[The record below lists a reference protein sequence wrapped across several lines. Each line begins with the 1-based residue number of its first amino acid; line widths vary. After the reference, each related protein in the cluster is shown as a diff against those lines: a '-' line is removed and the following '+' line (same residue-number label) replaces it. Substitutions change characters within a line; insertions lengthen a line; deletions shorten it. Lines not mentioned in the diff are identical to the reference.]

1 MPVQTCI
8 DENGS
13 LVVFRFHEGVTTQ
26 QVLTAS
32 AETAAAVDGSAAFS
46 SLLLFEAGV
55 DLSEID
61 AEAINAI
68 RQNRE
73 REFRDFGLTRR
84 AGAAVVD
91 GSLDARLVLKLWNA
105 LCDCDPEIDLSFK
118 LFDKAG
124 PALEWLGIPAAR
136 AEPVIERTGYRPKF

>member
-1 MPVQTCI
+1 MPVETCI
-8 DENGS
+8 SEDGS
-13 LVVFRFHEGVTTQ
+13 LVVFRFHELVTAQ
-26 QVLTAS
+26 QVLTACT
-32 AETAAAVDGSAAFS
+32 ETATGIDRNGRFS

-55 DLSEID
+55 DLSDID

-68 RQNRE
+68 RLHRE
-73 REFRDFGLTRR
+73 REFRDYGLTRH

-105 LCDCDPEIDLSFK
+105 LSDCDPEFDLSFK

-136 AEPVIERTGYRPKF
+136 ARPVVEQTGFRLRL